1 MTRWIYP
8 GADLNATAFG
18 ERARSIVGDI
28 DSLVKARHGTSSSE
42 RNEEVERA
50 AEERPFRP
58 VPADK
63 NSRVG
68 RAEKEEERKLRERK
82 RSTVKKEE
90 EKRKRGRKRG
100 SADRRSKGLLR
111 INACKRKT
119 TNAAAAQEVRR
130 EGKNKR
136 WGTGKSTEAA
146 R

>member
-63 NSRVG
+63 KLESRKSG
-68 RAEKEEERKLRERK
+68 KGGREEITRAEAIDGEERGREKEARK
-82 RSTVKKEE
+82 KK
-90 EKRKRGRKRG
+90 GIG
-100 SADRRSKGLLR
+100 G
-111 INACKRKT
+111 
-119 TNAAAAQEVRR
+119 
-130 EGKNKR
+130 
-136 WGTGKSTEAA
+136 
-146 R
+146 